1 MREIAHVSIRGDFAA
16 REAFEAAWNTTHDCQ
31 FEWGSIVIDKAHP
44 EYVQLRPFFE
54 QKARELELDW
64 EERYVTR
71 EYTEAEL
78 HTFALLQLWQVGDA
92 GEGNNTYAPVY
103 RSEVLCAGCGRVAY
117 HQERNLV
124 LDLLQQEPDA
134 EEIGYFQHDICATR
148 FGETVVSQR
157 VKDLLE
163 AHQVPG
169 VQCRRV
175 EHCDPAVPDGTLPV
189 YYQLLIEP
197 EIGPLL
203 DRGKVVRERP
213 CAQCGE
219 FREVHRSMSRDDKDR
234 ESYYG
239 HSSYSGAWIMRST
252 DRFGV
257 VPKLTSDIIISQRL
271 YRLLQEHDITG
282 FWVQPV
288 HLVDD

>member
-1 MREIAHVSIRGDFAA
+1 MREIAYISILGDSAA
-16 REAFEAAWNTTHDCQ
+16 TEAFETAWNAAHDCQ

-44 EYVQLRPFFE
+44 QYAQLRPFFE

-71 EYTEAEL
+71 EYAEAEL
-78 HTFALLQLWQVGDA
+78 RSFPLLQLLEVGDA
-92 GEGNNTYAPVY
+92 GEGNSTYAPVY
-103 RSEVLCAGCGRVAY
+103 RSEVLCEGCGRVAY

-157 VKDLLE
+157 VKDLLA
-163 AHQVPG
+163 AHRVPG
-169 VQCRRV
+169 VQCRHV
-175 EHCDPAVPDGTLPV
+175 EHCDPAVGSAELPV

-203 DRGKVVRERP
+203 ERGTVVRERP
-213 CAQCGE
+213 CTQCGE
-219 FREVHRSMSRDDKDR
+219 FQGVFYRNPWDDKDMEFHYAR
-234 ESYYG
+234 RSYG
-239 HSSYSGAWIMRST
+239 GAWIMRTT

-271 YRLLQEHDITG
+271 YRILKEHHITG
-282 FWVQPV
+282 FWVVPV